1 MLLKWFKASEVAE
14 VGTALA
20 DDVILQTA
28 SGHGVTRNRGVNA
41 PGPERDLQKFLQK
54 FLQRVDREARPLQ
67 LNVFKRAK
75 LANSF
80 KWRLLEK
87 GVEREIVDELTQALV
102 VRLTANHGSSPDS
115 GKSVAA
121 ASGRSGARSA
131 QGLLTEAAE
140 HLARGAHA
148 EAMECYQQLVNFDT
162 RNALARNGLG
172 IALAQLGRYD
182 EAEEQLR
189 RAIGIRA
196 AFPEAQFNLAG
207 VLQLAGRYQ
216 ESEMCL
222 RRALK
227 LKPVYLEARVSL
239 GMCLAL
245 LNRLPEARDSYEKA
259 LRTAPRHAPA
269 LVGLGKIEAL
279 EGRFGEAESAYR
291 RALEVEPAAS
301 YAWAALVWLRRMTPA
316 DSAWLKRAEEIAAS
330 GPAPHDESTLRFA
343 MGKYC
348 DDVAD
353 FPRAFR
359 NYQRANEL
367 QRMRART
374 YDRQSHARFVDDLV
388 RIYTSEALARPQAG
402 ASDSERPVFVVGMPR
417 SGTSLVEQI
426 IASHPAVHG
435 AGELEF
441 WLSAVRKHETVLRQ
455 GLPSDSLRSKLAAD
469 YLRILTAHSGEA
481 TRVIDKAPINS
492 DYLGLIHSV
501 FPRARFIYLRR
512 DPIDTCLSCYFQQF
526 SPTLNFAMD
535 LADLADYYRQHRRLV
550 THWHTALPP
559 GTLLEVPYAELVA
572 DQEKWSRTILE
583 FVGLPWNER
592 CLDFHKTER
601 AVTTASVWQVRQKI
615 YTTSVDRWRNYRKF
629 IEPLLSLGDAG
640 S

>member
-1 MLLKWFKASEVAE
+1 MLLKWLKASEATQ

-28 SGHGVTRNRGVNA
+28 PGVTRNKDVKSGQ
-41 PGPERDLQKFLQK
+41 ERDLQKFLQK
-54 FLQRVDREARPLQ
+54 FLQRVDRDAGPLQ

-87 GVEREIVDELTQALV
+87 GVEREVVDELTQALV
-102 VRLTANHGSSPDS
+102 LRLTANQGSPQGG
-115 GKSVAA
+115 GKSVATP
-121 ASGRSGARSA
+121 SGRSVARNA
-131 QGLLTEAAE
+131 QGLLSEGAG
-140 HLARGAHA
+140 HLARGAYS
-148 EAMECYQQLVNFDT
+148 EALECYQQLVNFDP

-172 IALAQLGRYD
+172 IALARLGRYD
-182 EAEEQLR
+182 EAEQQLR
-189 RAIGIRA
+189 RAIGIRS
-196 AFPEAQFNLAG
+196 AFPEAYFNLAG
-207 VLQLAGRYQ
+207 VLQLTGRFQ
-216 ESEMCL
+216 ESELAL

-227 LKPVYLEARVSL
+227 LKPPYLEARISL
-239 GMCLAL
+239 GQSLVL
-245 LNRLPEARDSYEKA
+245 LNRLAEARDCYEKA
-259 LRTAPRHAPA
+259 LRSAPRHAAA

-279 EGRFGEAESAYR
+279 EGRFPTAESAFQ
-291 RALEVEPAAS
+291 RALEVEPGAS

-330 GPAPHDESTLRFA
+330 GLAPPDECTLRFA

-348 DDVAD
+348 DDVGD
-353 FPRAFR
+353 FARAFR

-367 QRMRART
+367 HRMRAQP
-374 YDRQSHARFVDDLV
+374 YDREVHARFVDDLV
-388 RIYTSEALARPQAG
+388 KIYTPEALARPQGG

-426 IASHPAVHG
+426 IASHPAAHG

-441 WLSAVRKHETVLRQ
+441 WLTAVRKHETAIRQ
-455 GLPSDSLRSKLAAD
+455 SLPSESLRGKLASD
-469 YLRILTAHSGEA
+469 YLRVLASHSREA

-492 DYLGLIHSV
+492 DYLGLVHSA

-512 DPIDTCLSCYFQQF
+512 DPIDSCLSCYFQQF
-526 SPTLNFAMD
+526 APTMNFTMD
-535 LADLADYYRQHRRLV
+535 LTDLANYYREHHRLV
-550 THWHTALPP
+550 VHWRSALPS

-572 DQEKWSRTILE
+572 DQEKWSRTILD
-583 FVGLPWNER
+583 FVGLPWDER

-601 AVTTASVWQVRQKI
+601 AVTTASQWQVRQKI
-615 YTTSVDRWRNYRKF
+615 YSSSVGRWRNYQKF
-629 IEPLLSLGDAG
+629 IGPLLSLGDAG
-640 S
+640 SEA

>member
-1 MLLKWFKASEVAE
+1 MLLKWLKAGEATQL
-14 VGTALA
+14 GTALA

-28 SGHGVTRNRGVNA
+28 SGHSVTRNKSVK
-41 PGPERDLQKFLQK
+41 PSSQDRDVQKFLQK
-54 FLQRVDREARPLQ
+54 FLQRVDRDARPLQ

-87 GVEREIVDELTQALV
+87 GVEREIVDELTHALV
-102 VRLTANHGSSPDS
+102 VRLTPNEGSAPAGS
-115 GKSVAA
+115 KSVAA
-121 ASGRSGARSA
+121 PSGRSGARSA
-131 QGLLTEAAE
+131 QGLLSEGAE
-140 HLARGAHA
+140 HLARGAVT
-148 EAMECYQQLVNFDT
+148 EAMECYQQLVNFDP

-172 IALAQLGRYD
+172 IALARLGRYA
-182 EAEEQLR
+182 EAEDQLR
-189 RAIGIRA
+189 RAIGIRS
-196 AFPEAQFNLAG
+196 AFPEAHFNLAG
-207 VLQLAGRYQ
+207 VLQLTGRYH
-216 ESEMCL
+216 ESEMPL

-227 LKPVYLEARVSL
+227 LKPAYLEARASL
-239 GMCLAL
+239 GMSLAL
-245 LNRLPEARDSYEKA
+245 LNRLPEARDCYEKT
-259 LRTAPRHAPA
+259 LRVAPRHAQA

-279 EGRFGEAESAYR
+279 EGRFAAAESAYQ
-291 RALEVEPAAS
+291 RALEIDPAAS
-301 YAWAALVWLRRMTPA
+301 NAWAALVWLRRMTPA
-316 DSAWLKRAEEIAAS
+316 DSAWLKRADELAAS
-330 GPAPHDESTLRFA
+330 GLAPPDESTLRFA

-353 FPRAFR
+353 FARAFR

-367 QRMRART
+367 HRMRAPP
-374 YDRQSHARFVDDLV
+374 YDRESHARFVDDV
-388 RIYTSEALARPQAG
+388 VKVYAPEALARPQPG
-402 ASDSERPVFVVGMPR
+402 ASDSMRPVFVVGMPR

-426 IASHPAVHG
+426 LASHPSAFG

-441 WLSAVRKHETVLRQ
+441 WTDAVRKHETALR
-455 GLPSDSLRSKLAAD
+455 GDLPSDSLRSKLASD
-469 YLRILTAHSGEA
+469 YLRILGAHSREA
-481 TRVIDKAPINS
+481 TRVIDKAPINA

-526 SPTLNFAMD
+526 SPAMNFTTD
-535 LADLADYYRQHRRLV
+535 LADLADYYREHRRLLA
-550 THWHTALPP
+550 HWRSALPP
-559 GTLLEVPYAELVA
+559 GTLLEVPYAQLVA

-583 FVGLPWNER
+583 FIGLPWDER

-615 YTTSVDRWRNYRKF
+615 YGSSVARWHNYRKF
-629 IEPLLSLGDAG
+629 IGPLLGLDDAE